1 MTPQEQLELEAAAF
15 RRLVAHLDSRKDVQ
29 NIDLM
34 NLSGFCRNCLS
45 KWYKAAADERQ
56 IDISLDDARE
66 VVYGMPYAEWK
77 AQYLQE
83 ARRRV
88 LRAVRCGPWPRG
100 GNRPSG
106 HPAAMSTTQVVRP
119 AGAGHE
125 TLYVLLL
132 CLIILAVA
140 GSVIA
145 LHGESQEVVAVPSH
159 QLDARRD
166 LSAAEQGIY
175 ADLRV
180 TLDEIQLLQQE
191 HSTLPPPEQLAEEGF
206 APFAQDASS
215 VSRGNHRW
223 QILEPSAYLGL
234 SQVPSTSGSLLMRVH
249 GAEPDIWLNR
259 SANLAAPSDLSDQ
272 ALIAAGWQQVVT
284 QFDAGVTRQHRH

>member
-1 MTPQEQLELEAAAF
+1 MT
-15 RRLVAHLDSRKDVQ
+15 
-29 NIDLM
+29 
-34 NLSGFCRNCLS
+34 
-45 KWYKAAADERQ
+45 
-56 IDISLDDARE
+56 
-66 VVYGMPYAEWK
+66 
-77 AQYLQE
+77 
-83 ARRRV
+83 
-88 LRAVRCGPWPRG
+88 
-100 GNRPSG
+100 
-106 HPAAMSTTQVVRP
+106 TTQVVRP

-140 GSVIA
+140 GTVVA
-145 LHGESQEVVAVPSH
+145 LHGETQEVAAVPSH

-191 HSTLPPPEQLAEEGF
+191 QTTLPTSEQLAEEGF

-215 VSRGNHRW
+215 VSRGDHRW
-223 QILEPSAYLGL
+223 QVLEPSAYLGL
-234 SQVPSTSGSLLMRVH
+234 SQTPATSGSLLMRVH

-259 SANLAAPSDLSDQ
+259 QANLAPPSDLTDP